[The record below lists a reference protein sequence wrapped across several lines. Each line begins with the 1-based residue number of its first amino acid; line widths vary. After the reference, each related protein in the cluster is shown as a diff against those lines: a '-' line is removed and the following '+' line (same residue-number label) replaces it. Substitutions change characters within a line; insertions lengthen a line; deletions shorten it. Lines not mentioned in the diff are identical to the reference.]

1 MAARVILTGDVNL
14 MNVAD
19 PHVPFRKVAAELRA
33 ADVVFG
39 NLECCLHLPSAQRSV
54 STEGFFADPRIGGEA
69 LARAGIHAVGIA
81 NNVNYGASNIMAS
94 IARLDRLGILHT
106 GAGSDRAAARAP
118 AIIARNGVRVGALQ
132 RSSVYW
138 PTDHEA
144 HDDSPGIAVLRGH
157 TAYQVPTG
165 RMHPGVPPAN
175 RPGVPPVI
183 ITWADAEDL
192 KEFCDDLKA
201 LRPQVDVVVA
211 SCHWG
216 LGREPLAYMREIAHA
231 AIDAG
236 ADVVIGHGPHYPL
249 PVELH
254 RGRPIFYG
262 LGNFSFHTGHGGRKH
277 EDWIGMAVE
286 LALERERIAGFDL
299 RFVRHNDDNETIFR
313 RPADEPDTLADLT
326 ARSRKLGAVLAA
338 QDDRVRIVL

>member
-1 MAARVILTGDVNL
+1 MAARIILTGDVNL
-14 MNVAD
+14 MNVTD
-19 PHVPFRKVAAELRA
+19 LDVPFRKIAAELRA

-39 NLECCLHLPSAQRSV
+39 NLECCLHLPSSQRSV
-54 STEGFFADPRIGGEA
+54 SAEGFFADPRIGGEA
-69 LARAGIHAVGIA
+69 LVRAGIHAVGIA
-81 NNVNYGASNIMAS
+81 NNVNYGAGNIMAS

-118 AIIARNGVRVGALQ
+118 AIIARNGARVGALQ

-231 AIDAG
+231 AIEAG

-262 LGNFSFHTGHGGRKH
+262 LGNLSFHTGHGGRKH
-277 EDWIGMAVE
+277 EDWIGMVVE
-286 LALERERIAGFDL
+286 LALERERVVGCDL

-313 RPADEPDTLADLT
+313 RPGDEPDTLADLT
-326 ARSRKLGAVLAA
+326 ARSCKLGAVLAA
-338 QDDRVRIVL
+338 QDDRVRVTL